1 MLFIFDE
8 NFPPEFVRGLS
19 IIEKAN
25 KRSSFLVEII
35 FSTDLM
41 GKQGSS
47 DEELIARAAKK
58 NAVIVTQDT
67 DFKRIKH
74 YKSLLVQHNV
84 GYVYFKVPGAK
95 NHYWDIV
102 KAFVIKWEEL
112 KEAISKSTHPF
123 AFELNKHGTINRLPF

>member
-1 MLFIFDE
+1 MLFIFVE
-8 NFPPEFVRGLS
+8 NFPPEFVRGFS

-25 KRSSFLVEII
+25 KRSSFPVEII

-41 GKQGSS
+41 EKQGSS
-47 DEELIARAAKK
+47 DEVLIARAAKK

-112 KEAISKSTHPF
+112 KIAIAKSTHPF
-123 AFELNKHGTINRLPF
+123 AFEINKHGAINKLSF

>member
-8 NFPPEFVRGLS
+8 NFPPEFVRGFS

-25 KRSSFLVEII
+25 KRSP
-35 FSTDLM
+35 FSVDIVFSPDIM

-47 DEELIARAAKK
+47 DEEIIAKAAKK

-74 YKSLLVQHNV
+74 YKSLLIQNNV
-84 GYVYFKVPGAK
+84 GYVSRCLVPKIIIG
-95 NHYWDIV
+95 IL
-102 KAFVIKWEEL
+102 L
-112 KEAISKSTHPF
+112 KQVSIWRGVLCMEA
-123 AFELNKHGTINRLPF
+123 ALLM

>member
-8 NFPPEFVRGLS
+8 NFPPEFVRGFS

-25 KRSSFLVEII
+25 KRSSFSVDIV
-35 FSTDLM
+35 FSPDIM

-47 DEELIARAAKK
+47 DEEIITKAAKK

-74 YKSLLVQHNV
+74 YKSLLIQNNV

-102 KAFVIKWEEL
+102 KAFVVKWEEL
-112 KEAISKSTHPF
+112 KEAIFRSTHPF
-123 AFELNKHGTINRLPF
+123 AFEINKHGAINKLSF

>member
-8 NFPPEFVRGLS
+8 NFPPEFVRGFS

-25 KRSSFLVEII
+25 KRSAFSVEII
-35 FSTDLM
+35 FSTDLI

-112 KEAISKSTHPF
+112 KEAIAKSSHPF
-123 AFELNKHGTINRLPF
+123 AFEINKHGAVNKLPF